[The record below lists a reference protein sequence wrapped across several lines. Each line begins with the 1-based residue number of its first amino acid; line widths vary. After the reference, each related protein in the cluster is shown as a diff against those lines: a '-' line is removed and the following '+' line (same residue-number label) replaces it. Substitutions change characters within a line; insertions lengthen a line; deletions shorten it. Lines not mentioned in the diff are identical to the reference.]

1 METFLLA
8 GYAIIWLLGLG
19 LGELLVNS
27 KPVNGAGLF
36 ESNIGGVDAKSPGID
51 FSEGEVGSTG

>member
-1 METFLLA
+1 MLA
-8 GYAIIWLLGLG
+8 GYAIIRLLGLG

-27 KPVNGAGLF
+27 KPVDGAGLF
-36 ESNIGGVDAKSPGID
+36 ESNIGGVDAKSPGIG